1 MKRKPE
7 FLVLILG
14 FIFLLSA
21 CTMPFGGDEGQ
32 KGYEDTGFMPA
43 TPGNYDSLD
52 TAIYVDSDKQE
63 KTIRFYN
70 IEVGKYYT
78 LNYDGATLYN
88 DKYAQPIAL
97 DQLKSGAVV
106 DISFM
111 RSRKRLNSLQING
124 EAFAFTDVENLPVP
138 ADSRQLFLMG
148 ENYTMDQNVVILT
161 DNGPGEAMDLNA
173 VDKLMV
179 CGMGHTVYSISV
191 QNSHGYLRL
200 ENEDHF
206 VGGFIEVGE
215 NRVYQ
220 ISRDMLLAVPV
231 GTYDITVSNKGST
244 GTRQISVAR
253 GQEVSVDVSPWV
265 STPKY
270 GKVLFSC
277 KPDDAEILIDGTAI
291 EVGKDVSLSYGI
303 HQMVARAEGYNTVT
317 RYIRVAQDAARL
329 GVTLE
334 KNGTA
339 SQNNTVTEN
348 SVTPTTTPTP
358 TPGSDNSTS
367 DNNVSRNSA
376 SGNFADEETGS
387 GYGDARVSGDDGGS
401 NNVVTAGEYRVYIDA
416 PEGVEVYKDGVYIGL
431 TPLNFKKVAGSC
443 IVTLR
448 KEGFQT
454 RSYTITMDSENKDV
468 NYSFSELL
476 PIG

>member
-1 MKRKPE
+1 
-7 FLVLILG
+7 
-14 FIFLLSA
+14 
-21 CTMPFGGDEGQ
+21 
-32 KGYEDTGFMPA
+32 
-43 TPGNYDSLD
+43 
-52 TAIYVDSDKQE
+52 
-63 KTIRFYN
+63 
-70 IEVGKYYT
+70 
-78 LNYDGATLYN
+78 
-88 DKYAQPIAL
+88 
-97 DQLKSGAVV
+97 
-106 DISFM
+106 M

-124 EAFAFTDVENLPVP
+124 KACAFTDVENLPVP